1 MVQLSHQYM
10 TTGKIIALT
19 IQTFV
24 GKVMPLLFKNKESYY
39 IIICCCFIAKLC
51 LTLCDPVDCS
61 LLGSSVH
68 RILQARLL
76 EWVAI
81 PFSRVFFLSQGS
93 NLGLLHCRQIIYL
106 LSHQGSP
113 CLQRSLQLTCTEF
126 SVTFRCSLG
135 KKMPK

>member
-1 MVQLSHQYM
+1 MVQLSQQYM

-39 IIICCCFIAKLC
+39 IIICCCFIAKLR

-81 PFSRVFFLSQGS
+81 LFSRELSQPSDRTQVSYIAG
-93 NLGLLHCRQIIYL
+93 RFFTI
-106 LSHQGSP
+106 
-113 CLQRSLQLTCTEF
+113 
-126 SVTFRCSLG
+126 
-135 KKMPK
+135 

>member
-1 MVQLSHQYM
+1 MISFMSKETSRIFSSTTIRQHQFFSAFTFFMVQLSHQYM

-68 RILQARLL
+68 RILQARIL
-76 EWVAI
+76 EEF
-81 PFSRVFFLSQGS
+81 P
-93 NLGLLHCRQIIYL
+93 CP
-106 LSHQGSP
+106 SP
-113 CLQRSLQLTCTEF
+113 RDLPNPGIKPRSPTLQADSLPSE
-126 SVTFRCSLG
+126 
-135 KKMPK
+135 